1 MRRIY
6 LLLAVFVLAAAVLGC
21 GGDDNADAAL
31 GGDGSGEPL
40 SADARIEALEA
51 EVSELTDLL
60 FALYETGGG
69 EVDEG
74 GAPVLVAFYTLER
87 EAAQEN
93 EREIVRQMAECF
105 ARGFLN
111 PDLPQQAKEYYT
123 RGKEDE
129 LWAGLAAGQYS
140 SFEFFVGIAQNVC
153 FTPLVDEGS

>member
-6 LLLAVFVLAAAVLGC
+6 LLLAVFAAVAAVLGC
-21 GGDDNADAAL
+21 GGGDDANAAL
-31 GGDGSGEPL
+31 GDGSGETL

-69 EVDEG
+69 EVDEE

-129 LWAGLAAGQYS
+129 LWAGLAAGQYA

>member
-1 MRRIY
+1 MRW
-6 LLLAVFVLAAAVLGC
+6 AFVPLMILAAVALACG
-21 GGDDNADAAL
+21 GGDDVDAAL
-31 GGDGSGEPL
+31 GDAGAVVSDL
-40 SADARIEALEA
+40 SDSERIVALEG
-51 EVSELTDLL
+51 EVAELTDLL
-60 FALYETGGG
+60 FALYETGGA
-69 EVDEG
+69 VDEE
-74 GAPVLVAFYTLER
+74 GAPVVPTAFYTLER

-123 RGKEDE
+123 RVKEEE

-153 FTPLVDEGS
+153 FTPLNDGS